1 ASQQIASIEGVGLF
15 CGGKPGVLTHRPGS
29 AHVHGRIG
37 AAQKGGQPRHRVQ
50 MLQTDEVS
58 SRIEGLHR
66 DLFRRVPGELV
77 DGFPR
82 LSLHLGLPI
91 GHVARCCVCWVP
103 ADVFEIRNRCHHVL
117 LSVGKRLSRAGY
129 RTPSSFKSARKVSGT
144 LHFTKMN
151 WLTPTLRYF
160 ISLAAGLPA
169 NTTVRAPAAL
179 NVGASRSTPV
189 A

>member
-1 ASQQIASIEGVGLF
+1 
-15 CGGKPGVLTHRPGS
+15 
-29 AHVHGRIG
+29 
-37 AAQKGGQPRHRVQ
+37 
-50 MLQTDEVS
+50 MLQTGEVG
-58 SRIEGLHR
+58 SRIKGLHR
-66 DLFRRVPGELV
+66 DLFGRVPGELV

-91 GHVARCCVCWVP
+91 GHVARRCLGWVP
-103 ADVFEIRNRCHHVL
+103 ADVCEIRNRCHHVI
-117 LSVGKRLSRAGY
+117 LSVGTRLSHAGY
-129 RTPSSFKSARKVSGT
+129 STPSSFKSARKVSGT

-179 NVGASRSTPV
+179 KVGATRSTSV